1 MMDSAVKSS
10 QIAALDIGTAKIS
23 VVVADVDDTGE
34 IRVVGIGKVEA
45 LGIYDGSIQDVELAV
60 DSIRKAVAE
69 AEAMSG
75 LKITAVSAALTG
87 RYLHSV
93 NRKGR
98 LVLRENEVTAQDV
111 QRVTRLAMAFD
122 PKNDSRGRGDDDRVV
137 SHLVKGY
144 TLDND
149 TATLIADPV
158 GMSGNVIHAHVHLAV
173 GSESIVANLIRCIR
187 RAGLD
192 VEALILQP
200 WASAASCLTP
210 TDKELGVIMM
220 DFGAR
225 SDEPAT
231 YF

>member
-1 MMDSAVKSS
+1 MDSAVKSS

-75 LKITAVSAALTG
+75 RKITTVSAALTG
-87 RYLHSV
+87 KYLHSV

-111 QRVTRLAMAFD
+111 TRHA
-122 PKNDSRGRGDDDRVV
+122 PGD
-137 SHLVKGY
+137 G
-144 TLDND
+144 
-149 TATLIADPV
+149 
-158 GMSGNVIHAHVHLAV
+158 
-173 GSESIVANLIRCIR
+173 
-187 RAGLD
+187 
-192 VEALILQP
+192 
-200 WASAASCLTP
+200 
-210 TDKELGVIMM
+210 
-220 DFGAR
+220 F
-225 SDEPAT
+225 
-231 YF
+231 